1 MYAPCAYANLL
12 KSLQKFKY
20 EYTEN
25 DQQIIHKVTYVNI
38 LIIFTWFNIKK
49 IKEAE
54 KGSTSAPNPKRAP
67 SENRVLAL

>member
-1 MYAPCAYANLL
+1 MVQY
-12 KSLQKFKY
+12 Q
-20 EYTEN
+20 
-25 DQQIIHKVTYVNI
+25 
-38 LIIFTWFNIKK
+38 K